1 MRDSDAPGFVPPL
14 PSLHALQVFD
24 AAAQRLSFTAA
35 ARDLHVTQTAVSHQI
50 RSLEEALGTPLFRRM
65 PRKLA
70 LTDAGQ
76 AWASELRQIF
86 LRLEH
91 AHQRLQRRARSL
103 RPVVALSTL
112 PSFGTR
118 WLVPRLGRFLTL
130 RPEVEV
136 RVSATE
142 SLVDFEFEPVDL
154 CIRFGSGRYPNLF
167 KEKLADDSW
176 LAVCSP
182 AFLSRHALASPA
194 DLEQH
199 SLLQDSHLDAWPR
212 WFAAQR
218 RRISLQQ
225 RYTQLTDSSMVV
237 EAAIRGQGVA
247 LARRSLSLDELA
259 AGRLVLPFPKVAP
272 VPTGLAYYLVGPR
285 ENFKRPEIAAFRSW
299 IRQETRSLRR
309 A

>member
-1 MRDSDAPGFVPPL
+1 MAGSNAPRKAPPL

-50 RSLEEALGTPLFRRM
+50 RSLEAELGIALFRRM

-86 LRLEH
+86 LRLEQ
-91 AHQRLQRRARSL
+91 AHQRLQTRARSL
-103 RPVVALSTL
+103 RPIVALSTL
-112 PSFGTR
+112 PSFGSR
-118 WLVPRLGRFLTL
+118 WLVPRLGRFLASQ
-130 RPEVEV
+130 PEVEV

-142 SLVDFEFEPVDL
+142 SLVDFELEPIDI
-154 CIRFGSGRYPNLF
+154 CIRFGSGRYPHLF

-182 AFLSRHALASPA
+182 AFLNRHKLKSPA
-194 DLEQH
+194 DLEHH
-199 SLLQDSHLDAWPR
+199 SLLQDSHLEAWPR

-218 RRISLQQ
+218 KRLAQHQ

-237 EAAIRGQGVA
+237 EAAILGQGVA

-259 AGRLVLPFPKVAP
+259 AGRLVLPFPKFAP

-299 IRQETRSLRR
+299 IREEARSLR
-309 A
+309 

>member
-1 MRDSDAPGFVPPL
+1 MHDSDAPGKAPPL

-50 RSLEEALGTPLFRRM
+50 RSLEAELGTALFRRM

-76 AWASELRQIF
+76 AWATELRQIF

-91 AHQRLQRRARSL
+91 AHQRLRARARSQ

-112 PSFGTR
+112 PSFGSR
-118 WLVPRLGRFLTL
+118 WLVPRLGRFLSL
-130 RPEVEV
+130 QPEVEV
-136 RVSATE
+136 RVSATD
-142 SLVDFEFEPVDL
+142 SLVDFELEPIDL
-154 CIRFGSGRYPNLF
+154 AIRFGGGHYPHLF

-182 AFLSRHALASPA
+182 AFLSRHKLKSPA
-194 DLEQH
+194 DLEHH
-199 SLLQDSHLDAWPR
+199 SLLQDSHVDAWPR

-218 RRISLQQ
+218 KRLPQRL

-237 EAAIRGQGVA
+237 EAAILGQGVA
-247 LARRSLSLDELA
+247 LARRSLSLDELG

-285 ENFKRPEIAAFRSW
+285 ENFKRAEIAAFRSW
-299 IRQETRSLRR
+299 IRQEARSLR
-309 A
+309 

>member
-1 MRDSDAPGFVPPL
+1 MHDSDAPSSTPRL

-50 RSLEEALGTPLFRRM
+50 RSLEAELGTALFRRM

-76 AWASELRQIF
+76 AWAGELRQIF
-86 LRLEH
+86 VRLEQ
-91 AHQRLQRRARSL
+91 ANQRLRKRARSL
-103 RPVVALSTL
+103 RPIVAISTL
-112 PSFGTR
+112 PSFGAR
-118 WLVPRLGRFLTL
+118 WLVPRLGRFLAL
-130 RPEVEV
+130 QPDVEV
-136 RVSATE
+136 RVSTTE
-142 SLVDFEFEPVDL
+142 NLVDFELEPIDL
-154 CIRFGSGRYPNLF
+154 CIRFGSGRYPQLF

-182 AFLSRHALASPA
+182 AFSSRHKLKSPA
-194 DLEQH
+194 DLERH

-218 RRISLQQ
+218 RRMPQHP

-237 EAAIRGQGVA
+237 EAAILGQGVA

-259 AGRLVLPFPKVAP
+259 LGRLVLPFPKVAP
-272 VPTGLAYYLVGPR
+272 MPTGLSYYLVGPR

-299 IRQETRSLRR
+299 IRKEAHSLQ
-309 A
+309 

>member
-1 MRDSDAPGFVPPL
+1 MPAPTAAPPAL

-50 RSLEEALGTPLFRRM
+50 RALEAELGTPLFRRM
-65 PRKLA
+65 PQKLA

-76 AWASELRQIF
+76 AWATELRQVF
-86 LRLEH
+86 ARLEQ
-91 AHQRLQRRARSL
+91 ANQRLRQRARSQ

-118 WLVPRLGRFLTL
+118 WLVPRLGRFLAAQ
-130 RPEVEV
+130 PEVEV

-142 SLVDFEFEPVDL
+142 SLVDFELEPIDL
-154 CIRFGSGRYPNLF
+154 CIRFGSGHYPRLF
-167 KEKLADDSW
+167 KEKLADDAW

-182 AFLSRHALASPA
+182 AFAARHKLKSAA
-194 DLEQH
+194 DLEHH

-212 WFAAQR
+212 WFEAQR
-218 RRISLQQ
+218 KRPPAQP
-225 RYTQLTDSSMVV
+225 RYTRLTDSSMVV

-247 LARRSLSLDELA
+247 LARRSLALDELA
-259 AGRLVLPFPKVAP
+259 LGHLVLPFPKVAP
-272 VPTGLAYYLVGPR
+272 IPTGLSYYLVGPP

-299 IRQETRSLRR
+299 IRQEAKSLR
-309 A
+309 

>member
-1 MRDSDAPGFVPPL
+1 MPEPKAPSQSPPL

-50 RSLEEALGTPLFRRM
+50 RSLEAELGTALFRRM

-86 LRLEH
+86 LRLEQ
-91 AHQRLQRRARSL
+91 AHQRLRTRARSL
-103 RPVVALSTL
+103 RPIVALSTL
-112 PSFGTR
+112 PSFGSR
-118 WLVPRLGRFLTL
+118 WLVPRLGRFLAAQ
-130 RPEVEV
+130 PEVEV

-142 SLVDFEFEPVDL
+142 SLVDFELEPIDI
-154 CIRFGSGRYPNLF
+154 CIRFGSGRYPHLF

-182 AFLSRHALASPA
+182 AFLSRHKLQSPA

-199 SLLQDSHLDAWPR
+199 SLLQDSHVEAWPR

-218 RRISLQQ
+218 KRLSQHQ

-237 EAAIRGQGVA
+237 EAAILGQGVA

-272 VPTGLAYYLVGPR
+272 IPTGLAYYLVGPR
-285 ENFKRPEIAAFRSW
+285 ENFKRQEIAAFLSW
-299 IRQETRSLRR
+299 IRQEARSLR
-309 A
+309 

>member
-1 MRDSDAPGFVPPL
+1 MRDSNAPAKPPPL

-50 RSLEEALGTPLFRRM
+50 RSLEAELGTALFRRM

-76 AWASELRQIF
+76 AWASELRQVF
-86 LRLEH
+86 LRLEQ
-91 AHQRLQRRARSL
+91 AHQRLRTRAHSQR
-103 RPVVALSTL
+103 PIVAMSTL
-112 PSFGTR
+112 PSFGSR
-118 WLVPRLGRFLTL
+118 WLVPRLGRFLAL
-130 RPEVEV
+130 QPDVEV
-136 RVSATE
+136 RVSATDR
-142 SLVDFEFEPVDL
+142 LVDFELEPIDL
-154 CIRFGSGRYPNLF
+154 AIRFGTGHYPHLF

-182 AFLSRHALASPA
+182 VFLSRHKLKSPA
-194 DLEQH
+194 DLEHH
-199 SLLQDSHLDAWPR
+199 SLLQDSHVDAWPR
-212 WFAAQR
+212 WFAVQR
-218 RRISLQQ
+218 KRLPQRP

-237 EAAIRGQGVA
+237 EAAILGQGVA

-259 AGRLVLPFPKVAP
+259 AGRLVLAFPKVAP

-285 ENFKRPEIAAFRSW
+285 ENFKRPEVAAFRSW
-299 IRQETRSLRR
+299 IRQEARSLR
-309 A
+309 

>member
-1 MRDSDAPGFVPPL
+1 MVDPSAPNGTIPPL

-24 AAAQRLSFTAA
+24 AAAQRLSFTLA

-50 RSLEEALGTPLFRRM
+50 RSLEEELGTALFRRM
-65 PRKLA
+65 PRRLA

-76 AWASELRQIF
+76 AWAGELRQIF
-86 LRLEH
+86 VRLEQANQRLRLR
-91 AHQRLQRRARSL
+91 ALSQR
-103 RPVVALSTL
+103 PIVALSTL

-118 WLVPRLGRFLTL
+118 WLVPRLGRFLASQ
-130 RPEVEV
+130 PEVEV

-142 SLVDFEFEPVDL
+142 NLVDFELEAIDL
-154 CIRFGSGRYPNLF
+154 CIRFGHGRYPNLY
-167 KEKLADDSW
+167 KEKLADDAW

-182 AFLSRHALASPA
+182 AFLSRHKLKSAA
-194 DLEQH
+194 DLARL

-218 RRISLQQ
+218 KRLPDNP
-225 RYTQLTDSSMVV
+225 RYIRLTDSSMVV
-237 EAAIRGQGVA
+237 EGAIRGQGVA

-259 AGRLVLPFPKVAP
+259 LGRLVLPFPQVAP
-272 VPTGLAYYLVGPR
+272 VATGLAYYLVGPR

-299 IRQETRSLRR
+299 LRQEARSLS
-309 A
+309 

>member
-1 MRDSDAPGFVPPL
+1 MPDPDAANAATPPL

-24 AAAQRLSFTAA
+24 AAAQRLNFTAA

-50 RSLEEALGTPLFRRM
+50 RSLETELGTALFRRM
-65 PRKLA
+65 PRRLV

-76 AWASELRQIF
+76 AWAGELRQIF
-86 LRLEH
+86 LRLEQ
-91 AHQRLQRRARSL
+91 ANQRLQKRARSL

-118 WLVPRLGRFLTL
+118 WLVPRLGRFLAS

-136 RVSATE
+136 RISATE
-142 SLVDFEFEPVDL
+142 NLVDFELEPIDL
-154 CIRFGSGRYPNLF
+154 CIRFGSGHYPKLF
-167 KEKLADDSW
+167 KEKLADDAW

-182 AFLSRHALASPA
+182 AFSSRHKLKSAT
-194 DLEQH
+194 DLERC
-199 SLLQDSHLDAWPR
+199 SLLQDSHLEAWPR

-218 RRISLQQ
+218 KRPPERA
-225 RYTQLTDSSMVV
+225 RYTRLTDSSMVV
-237 EAAIRGQGVA
+237 EAALQGQGVA

-259 AGRLVLPFPKVAP
+259 LGRLVLPFPQIAP
-272 VPTGLAYYLVGPR
+272 LPTGFAYYLVGPR

-299 IRQETRSLRR
+299 IRQEARSL

>member
-1 MRDSDAPGFVPPL
+1 MDDSERDELPRL
-14 PSLHALQVFD
+14 PSLHALLVFD

-50 RSLEEALGTPLFRRM
+50 RSLEAELGTALFRRM

-86 LRLEH
+86 FRLEQ
-91 AHQRLQRRARSL
+91 ANQRLRQRARSH
-103 RPVVALSTL
+103 RPIVALSTL

-118 WLVPRLGRFLTL
+118 WLVPRLGRFLAL
-130 RPEVEV
+130 QPEVEV

-142 SLVDFEFEPVDL
+142 SLVDFELEPIDL

-182 AFLSRHALASPA
+182 AFLSRHKLKSPA
-194 DLEQH
+194 DLERH

-212 WFAAQR
+212 WFGSQHKR
-218 RRISLQQ
+218 LPQNP

-237 EAAIRGQGVA
+237 EAAILGQGVA

-259 AGRLVLPFPKVAP
+259 LGRLVLPFPKVAP
-272 VPTGLAYYLVGPR
+272 MPTGLAYYLVGPR

-299 IRQETRSLRR
+299 LRQEARSLL
-309 A
+309 

>member
-1 MRDSDAPGFVPPL
+1 MPDSTSAHAALPPL
-14 PSLHALQVFD
+14 PSLHSLQVFD
-24 AAAQRLSFTAA
+24 AAEQRLSFTAA
-35 ARDLHVTQTAVSHQI
+35 ARDLYVTQPVVGHQI
-50 RSLEEALGTPLFRRM
+50 RSLETELGTALFRRM
-65 PRKLA
+65 PRRLA

-86 LRLEH
+86 ARLEQ
-91 AHQRLQRRARSL
+91 ANQRLRQRARSV

-130 RPEVEV
+130 QPDVEV

-142 SLVDFEFEPVDL
+142 SLVDFELEAIDL
-154 CIRFGSGRYPNLF
+154 CIRFGSGRYPKLF
-167 KEKLADDSW
+167 KEKLADDTW

-182 AFLSRHALASPA
+182 AFSSRHELKSAA
-194 DLEQH
+194 DLERC
-199 SLLQDSHLDAWPR
+199 SLLQDSHLEAWPR

-218 RRISLQQ
+218 KHPPKQP

-237 EAAIRGQGVA
+237 EAALQGQGVA

-259 AGRLVLPFPKVAP
+259 LGRLVLPFPKVAP
-272 VPTGLAYYLVGPR
+272 LPTGLAYYLVGPR

-299 IRQETRSLRR
+299 IRQEARSLL
-309 A
+309 

>member
-1 MRDSDAPGFVPPL
+1 MHQPDEPSQAPPL

-50 RSLEEALGTPLFRRM
+50 RNLEAELGTALFRRM

-86 LRLEH
+86 VRLEQ
-91 AHQRLQRRARSL
+91 AHQRLRKRARSL
-103 RPVVALSTL
+103 RPIVALSTL

-118 WLVPRLGRFLTL
+118 WLVPRLGRFLAL

-142 SLVDFEFEPVDL
+142 SLVDFELEPIDI
-154 CIRFGSGRYPNLF
+154 CIRFGNGRYPNLF

-176 LAVCSP
+176 VAVCSP
-182 AFLSRHALASPA
+182 SYLDRNRLSTPA
-194 DLEQH
+194 DLERQ

-212 WFAAQR
+212 WFSAQR
-218 RRISLQQ
+218 KRIPQHP

-237 EAAIRGQGVA
+237 EAAILGQGVA

-272 VPTGLAYYLVGPR
+272 IPTGLAYYLVGPR
-285 ENFKRPEIAAFRSW
+285 ENLKRPEIAAFRSW
-299 IRQETRSLRR
+299 IRQEARSLR
-309 A
+309 